1 MDRHSKI
8 HVLKPGGVEMIVE
21 DSEVE
26 VLQALNASSN
36 VRFTQTAYYI
46 AILKDVVLWKVLA
59 IAGWNKSICITFCSH

>member
-26 VLQALNASSN
+26 VLQALSASSN

-46 AILKDVVLWKVLA
+46 AILKDVVL
-59 IAGWNKSICITFCSH
+59 